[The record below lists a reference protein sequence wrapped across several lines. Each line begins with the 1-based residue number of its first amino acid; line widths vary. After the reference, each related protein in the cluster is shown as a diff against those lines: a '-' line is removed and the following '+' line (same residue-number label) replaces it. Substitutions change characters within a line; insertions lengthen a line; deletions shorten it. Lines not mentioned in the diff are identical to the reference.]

1 MEDIIDLIKHIE
13 EKIETENRFAL
24 MGDFS
29 SKVLV
34 EELTKILVRLNKVIE
49 SNYAKS

>member
-1 MEDIIDLIKHIE
+1 MEDIRDLIKHIE

-34 EELTKILVRLNKVIE
+34 EELTKILVQLNKIIE
-49 SNYAKS
+49 SNCVKS

>member
-1 MEDIIDLIKHIE
+1 MEDIRDLIKHIE

-24 MGDFS
+24 MGNFS